1 MENKILSSE
10 EITQLLQAHR
20 CEVTFTKV
28 NGDLRVMPCTL
39 RADVLP
45 KKPVTEITENAKTK
59 TPVPGVISAW
69 CLDRQEW
76 RSFRVNNVVSVV
88 VIDDKLISQP

>member
-10 EITQLLQAHR
+10 EITQLLLAHR
-20 CEVTFTKV
+20 CEVTFKKV

-39 RADVLP
+39 RPDTLP
-45 KKPVTEITENAKTK
+45 PKPVTENAKTK

-76 RSFRVNNVVSVV
+76 RSFRVNNVVSVI
-88 VIDDKLISQP
+88 VIDDQTPQH

>member
-10 EITQLLQAHR
+10 EITQMLQTHR
-20 CEVTFTKV
+20 CEVTFKKV

-39 RADVLP
+39 RSDILP
-45 KKPVTEITENAKTK
+45 VKPVTEITEGAKTR

-76 RSFRVNNVVSVV
+76 RSFRVNNVVSVI
-88 VIDDKLISQP
+88 VIDDQTTQH

>member
-10 EITQLLQAHR
+10 EITQLLLAHR
-20 CEVTFTKV
+20 CEVTFKKV

-39 RADVLP
+39 RPDALP
-45 KKPVTEITENAKTK
+45 SKPATEITEGAKTRL
-59 TPVPGVISAW
+59 PVPGVISAW

-76 RSFRVNNVVSVV
+76 RSFRVNNVVSVI
-88 VIDDKLISQP
+88 VIDDQTTQH